1 MAFLVNFCNTTYF
14 RGFIFAPL
22 VEELISPRL
31 TACKI
36 LGRTDPTGCA
46 TRCSLFQTA
55 SGPALSDLPCSVLEP
70 RSRSCQQN
78 GADWLTTGIL
88 LHNPCILYFT
98 GDLLELVIVIH
109 IWQKLSS
116 VERNVTLII
125 TDFWQLLPQI
135 FGETVLALTSTIL
148 DNAARSIQDR
158 MMRADVLF

>member
-1 MAFLVNFCNTTYF
+1 
-14 RGFIFAPL
+14 
-22 VEELISPRL
+22 
-31 TACKI
+31 
-36 LGRTDPTGCA
+36 
-46 TRCSLFQTA
+46 
-55 SGPALSDLPCSVLEP
+55 
-70 RSRSCQQN
+70 
-78 GADWLTTGIL
+78 L

-109 IWQKLSS
+109 IWQKLSN
-116 VERNVTLII
+116 VEREVSLII